1 MYAVKVFHG
10 YIDKHGHRTRD
21 KSLSNLLLFETRKES
36 EAFAFKIGG
45 LVKKVDTCRKY

>member
-10 YIDKHGHRTRD
+10 YIDKEGHRTRD
-21 KSLSNLLLFETRKES
+21 KSLNNLLLFTSRKES

-45 LVKKVDTCRKY
+45 LVKKMNTDDQG